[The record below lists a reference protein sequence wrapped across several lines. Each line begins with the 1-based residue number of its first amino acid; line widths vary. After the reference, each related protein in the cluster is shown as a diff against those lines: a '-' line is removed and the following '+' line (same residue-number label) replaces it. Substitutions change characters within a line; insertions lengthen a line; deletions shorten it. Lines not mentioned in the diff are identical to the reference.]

1 MRNVR
6 KLVAITG
13 LGPEFSET
21 RPGVQ
26 RIWPPLRR
34 PARHAGGPPKIFREA
49 YNKAMKDPA
58 LLIEAKHTPLEINP
72 TTGQELDASAK
83 EVVSQPQDVVERMK
97 KLMGR

>member
-1 MRNVR
+1 M
-6 KLVAITG
+6 KLVLASS
-13 LGPEFSET
+13 EFGH
-21 RPGVQ
+21 PF
-26 RIWPPLRR
+26 
-34 PARHAGGPPKIFREA
+34 AGPPGMPADRLKIFREA

-72 TTGQELDASAK
+72 TTGQELDALAK